1 MPLLSPAEPRN
12 YIRARRA
19 GNRTTYEHSEPV
31 VEPIRRPR
39 PRRLHSR
46 RRGRRGIPDESRVN
60 GIAVGCQ
67 AYTFNRFSVFEA
79 IEKTAAAGGKVIE
92 FYPGQKLTRD
102 EPGVKWDHNSPDAV
116 VQRVKEKLAQHKVRA
131 VNYGVVGIP
140 KDEAAARKIFEF
152 AKKMEL
158 YAVTTES
165 VDALDTIEKMV
176 KEYDIRVGFHEHAK
190 RMKKG
195 PDGKPVEDPG
205 YKIWNPEYVRDLVKD
220 RDARIGACA
229 DTGHWQT
236 SGLKPLDAIK
246 ILKGRI
252 ISLHMKDRAAL
263 GTGQHDQILG
273 TGVGQCKEILAE
285 LKAQGFKGN
294 ISIEMSSTGITR
306 CRM

>member
-1 MPLLSPAEPRN
+1 MSTLSQLLNRSA
-12 YIRARRA
+12 ALALALAAFTVATA
-19 GNRTTYEHSEPV
+19 GA
-31 VEPIRRPR
+31 VE
-39 PRRLHSR
+39 
-46 RRGRRGIPDESRVN
+46 IPDESRSN

-92 FYPGQKLTRD
+92 FYPGQFLTAED
-102 EPGVKWDHNSPDAV
+102 KIAKKNPWNHDASDALIA
-116 VQRVKEKLAQHKVRA
+116 RVKEKLAQHKVRA

-190 RMKKG
+190 KMKKG
-195 PDGKPVEDPG
+195 PDGKPVEDPS

-236 SGLKPLDAIK
+236 SGLQPLDAIK

-294 ISIEMSSTGITR
+294 ISIEYEFNWDNSVPDVKQCIEFVVANYPGKP
-306 CRM
+306 

>member
-1 MPLLSPAEPRN
+1 MSTLSQWL
-12 YIRARRA
+12 
-19 GNRTTYEHSEPV
+19 NRSVALALALAAFTVATTGA
-31 VEPIRRPR
+31 VE
-39 PRRLHSR
+39 
-46 RRGRRGIPDESRVN
+46 IPDDSRVN

-92 FYPGQKLTRD
+92 FYPGQKLTRE
-102 EPGVKWDHNSPDAV
+102 EPSVKWDHNSPDTV

-131 VNYGVVGIP
+131 VNYGVVVIP
-140 KDEAAARKIFEF
+140 KEEAGARKIFEF

-158 YAVTTES
+158 YAVTTEA

-176 KEYDIRVGFHEHAK
+176 KEYDICVGFHEHAK
-190 RMKKG
+190 KMKKG
-195 PDGKPVEDPG
+195 PDGKPVEDPS

-236 SGLKPLDAIK
+236 SGLQALDAVK

-294 ISIEMSSTGITR
+294 ISIEYEFNWDNSVPDVKQCIEFITANYPGKP
-306 CRM
+306 

>member
-1 MPLLSPAEPRN
+1 MSTLSQLLNRSA
-12 YIRARRA
+12 ALALAAFTVATA
-19 GNRTTYEHSEPV
+19 GA
-31 VEPIRRPR
+31 VE
-39 PRRLHSR
+39 
-46 RRGRRGIPDESRVN
+46 IPDESRAN

-92 FYPGQKLTRD
+92 FYPGQKLTRE
-102 EPGVKWDHNSPDAV
+102 EPGVRWDHNSPDAV

-131 VNYGVVGIP
+131 VNYGVVNIP

-176 KEYDIRVGFHEHAK
+176 KEFDIRVGFHEHAK
-190 RMKKG
+190 KTKKG
-195 PDGKPVEDPG
+195 PDGKPVEDPS
-205 YKIWNPEYVRDLVKD
+205 YKLWNPEYVRDLVKD

-236 SGLKPLDAIK
+236 SGLQPLDAIK

-263 GTGQHDQILG
+263 GPNQHDQILG

-294 ISIEMSSTGITR
+294 ISIEYEFNWDNSVPDVKQCIEFVVANYPGKP
-306 CRM
+306 

>member
-1 MPLLSPAEPRN
+1 MSTLRQLL
-12 YIRARRA
+12 
-19 GNRTTYEHSEPV
+19 NRSAALALAAFTVATASA
-31 VEPIRRPR
+31 VE
-39 PRRLHSR
+39 
-46 RRGRRGIPDESRVN
+46 IPDESRSN

-92 FYPGQKLTRD
+92 FYPGQKLTRE
-102 EPGVKWDHNSPDAV
+102 EPNVKWDHNSPDPI

-195 PDGKPVEDPG
+195 ADGKPVEDPG

-294 ISIEMSSTGITR
+294 ISIEYEFNWDNSVPDVKQCIEFVTANYPGKP
-306 CRM
+306 